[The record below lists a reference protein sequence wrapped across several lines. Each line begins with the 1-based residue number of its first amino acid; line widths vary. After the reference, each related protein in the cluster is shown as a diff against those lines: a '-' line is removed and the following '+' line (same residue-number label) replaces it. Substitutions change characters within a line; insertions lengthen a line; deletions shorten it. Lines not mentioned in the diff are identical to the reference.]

1 MTDQKNLTFDVAV
14 CERLKA
20 AFTDIFLN
28 HPEVKCLAASIC
40 WNGELNEANINHGV
54 WLSADGPVQSPD
66 GVIGSV
72 YQTLR
77 LLDEQM
83 GRCGQLLAALRE
95 QVTITANEVIQAR
108 EELKK
113 IKGEIAEGTALR
125 EATKTNVN

>member
-83 GRCGQLLAALRE
+83 GRCGQLLAACHSWLFSLCCPRYNAT
-95 QVTITANEVIQAR
+95 TIWAR
-108 EELKK
+108 
-113 IKGEIAEGTALR
+113 IAFQLAKYGLCGFR
-125 EATKTNVN
+125 WM